1 MSITKVLTDEKM
13 SAEDKL
19 AAIAETVAG
28 AREKYGNQD
37 VEIDVPRV
45 STARGSMPFNMLED
59 EGKVAVLR
67 DEVAT
72 IKAKAIEASEQ
83 TEGVVIN
90 KKIEE
95 LISTNGFF
103 VNVAPGTKFE
113 YI

>member
-19 AAIAETVAG
+19 QAVAETVAG
-28 AREKYGNQD
+28 AREKYGND
-37 VEIDVPRV
+37 KVEIAVPRV
-45 STARGSMPFNMLED
+45 QTATGSMPFNMLED

-67 DEVAT
+67 SEVAL
-72 IKAKAIEASEQ
+72 IKTAAIEASEQ

-95 LISTNGFF
+95 LIATNGFF
-103 VNVAPGTKFE
+103 ANVAPGTKFE